1 LLRNCNFIREFKSNN
16 FDQLNFVSFE
26 MNEKLQK
33 TIYVT
38 HLSSQM
44 SEFEIYQFFNKIG
57 EVSNLR
63 FLTNLKFIKK
73 GYWGLIIVK

>member
-1 LLRNCNFIREFKSNN
+1 
-16 FDQLNFVSFE
+16 
-26 MNEKLQK
+26 MNEKLQR

-63 FLTNLKFIKK
+63 FLTNLKFIQK

>member
-1 LLRNCNFIREFKSNN
+1 MS
-16 FDQLNFVSFE
+16 S
-26 MNEKLQK
+26 KLQK

-63 FLTNLKFIKK
+63 LLGFDCLK
-73 GYWGLIIVK
+73 